1 MTDGGKVIPV
11 NKINISKAIA
21 NWEADEKNQ
30 GKKLADQEEVD
41 LVFKAIDNLDTG
53 INTLTNCKLL
63 SLSSNLI
70 VRIPELNLPKLERL
84 SLGRNKIK

>member
-1 MTDGGKVIPV
+1 MSGI
-11 NKINISKAIA
+11 NKINITKAIA
-21 NWEADEKNQ
+21 LWEADEKNQ

-41 LVFKAIDNLDTG
+41 LIFRAIDNLDTG
-53 INTLTNCKLL
+53 INSLANCRKL

-70 VRIPELNLPKLERL
+70 TKIPDLNLPKLEIL